1 MFYLM
6 ERYSKEMA
14 RRVKPPEKRTYDS
27 SRRQA
32 QARETQGAIALAA
45 RELFLER
52 GYVATSVRDIAEHAG
67 VAVQTIYN
75 LFDGKP
81 EIMRRIGD
89 MTAVG
94 DDEPVALADRD
105 EYRELLE
112 LTDPVEFLER
122 WIELS
127 MRIFQRFEPLLP
139 TLREASAADPAVAGY
154 WRTNAKDNRYLG
166 MTTGMQRLHEL
177 RALRDDVTVTT
188 ATDIMWTVV
197 SFESFEAL
205 VIERGWTSDAYAA
218 WALRAVRA
226 SILRD

>member
-1 MFYLM
+1 M

-14 RRVKPPEKRTYDS
+14 RPVKPPKKRPYDS

-81 EIMRRIGD
+81 EIMKRIGD
-89 MTAVG
+89 IATVG
-94 DDEPVALADRD
+94 DDDPVALADRA
-105 EYRELLE
+105 EYQELIA
-112 LTDPVEFLER
+112 LTDPVDLLER
-122 WIELS
+122 WVELS
-127 MRIFQRFEPLLP
+127 TRLFQRFEPLLP
-139 TLREASAADPAVAGY
+139 ALREASAADPVVAGY
-154 WRTNAKDNRYLG
+154 WRTNAMDNRYLG
-166 MTTGMQRLHEL
+166 MTAVVQRLHEL
-177 RALRDDVTVTT
+177 GALRDDLTLVT
-188 ATDIMWTVV
+188 ATDIVWTVV

-205 VIERGWTSDAYAA
+205 VIERGWSYEACAA
-218 WALRAVRA
+218 WETRAVRA
-226 SILRD
+226 TILRE